1 MIANFSKNQ
10 IVVIS
15 SIVILLL
22 IAATIPFY
30 IFNRQVGN
38 NIYPST
44 YIDGI
49 EMGNKSK
56 KEAAALLQ
64 RRDDYLND
72 VLIEVLYQ
80 EIPIA
85 TFSAEQINIHRD
97 IQAKVDQAYIVGRT
111 PHLTSRIYQQL
122 NGMFGFQPIS
132 FETTMTYETSTVDKF
147 IHDTALSYDKPAKNA
162 LFKFEDGKV
171 TSFKA
176 DEKGIE
182 LQTEEFMDN
191 FKKQVESITDKK
203 THLVVKVTDRIIEPE
218 ITLAKANKHGIEEL
232 IAEGKSDYS
241 HSIPSRI
248 HNVILAASKFNGVLV
263 PKGEEF
269 SFNSVIGDI
278 SSSTGYQPA
287 YVIQNGRTVLGDGGG
302 VCQVSTTAFR
312 AALNAGL
319 PITERSA
326 HAYRVSYYENDS
338 QPGFDATIYV
348 PTVDFKFKNDTPAS
362 ILIMTEVDE
371 ENMILTFKFYGK
383 KDDRQVELSPVTI
396 WDVAPAP
403 EPLYE
408 DDPTLAKDQVRQVDY
423 AASGAKA
430 KFTYKVIKG
439 EEVHE
444 ETFTSIYRPWRAVFL
459 RGTKEG

>member
-1 MIANFSKNQ
+1 
-10 IVVIS
+10 
-15 SIVILLL
+15 
-22 IAATIPFY
+22 
-30 IFNRQVGN
+30 
-38 NIYPST
+38 
-44 YIDGI
+44 
-49 EMGNKSK
+49 
-56 KEAAALLQ
+56 
-64 RRDDYLND
+64 
-72 VLIEVLYQ
+72 
-80 EIPIA
+80 
-85 TFSAEQINIHRD
+85 
-97 IQAKVDQAYIVGRT
+97 
-111 PHLTSRIYQQL
+111 
-122 NGMFGFQPIS
+122 
-132 FETTMTYETSTVDKF
+132 
-147 IHDTALSYDKPAKNA
+147 
-162 LFKFEDGKV
+162 
-171 TSFKA
+171 
-176 DEKGIE
+176 
-182 LQTEEFMDN
+182 MDN

>member
-1 MIANFSKNQ
+1 
-10 IVVIS
+10 
-15 SIVILLL
+15 
-22 IAATIPFY
+22 
-30 IFNRQVGN
+30 
-38 NIYPST
+38 
-44 YIDGI
+44 
-49 EMGNKSK
+49 MGNKSK
-56 KEAAALLQ
+56 KEAAAMLE

-72 VLIEVLYQ
+72 VAVTVMYQ
-80 EIPIA
+80 DIPIA
-85 TFSAEQINIHRD
+85 TFSAETINIRRD
-97 IQAKVDQAYIVGRT
+97 VQAKVDQAYIVGRT

-122 NGMFGFQPIS
+122 NGIFGFQEIS
-132 FETTMTYETSTVDKF
+132 FETTMTYDDAPVEQF
-147 IHDTALSYDKPAKNA
+147 IQDTADSYNMPAKNA
-162 LFKFEDGKV
+162 LFQFEEGKV

-176 DEKGIE
+176 DEKGIA
-182 LQTEEFMDN
+182 LQSEEFVKD
-191 FKKQVESITDKK
+191 FRKQVESITDKK
-203 THLVVKVTDRIIEPE
+203 TKLTIVVKDKIIEPE
-218 ITLAKANKHGIEEL
+218 ITLAKANSHGIEEL

-248 HNVILAASKFNGVLV
+248 HNVILAASKFNGVLI
-263 PKGEEF
+263 PKGSEF
-269 SFNSVIGDI
+269 SFNNIIGDI
-278 SSSTGYQPA
+278 SANTGYQSA

-319 PITERSA
+319 PITERHA

-348 PTVDFKFKNDTPAS
+348 PTVDLKFKNDTPAS

-383 KDDRQVELSPVTI
+383 KDDRQVEISPVTI

-408 DDPTLAKDQVRQVDY
+408 DDPTLAKDVVKQVDY
-423 AASGAKA
+423 AASGAKTS
-430 KFTYKVIKG
+430 FGYKVTVG
-439 EEVHE
+439 EEVRE
-444 ETFTSIYRPWRAVFL
+444 QTFTSVFRPWRAVFL